1 MNRREFLQHTV
12 AGGAV
17 TALGAS
23 MSPIIDRPSGQVAN
37 RLLQPP
43 LDHVEL

>member
-12 AGGAV
+12 AGGAM

-23 MSPIIDRPSGQVAN
+23 MSQTTRRPSGQVAD